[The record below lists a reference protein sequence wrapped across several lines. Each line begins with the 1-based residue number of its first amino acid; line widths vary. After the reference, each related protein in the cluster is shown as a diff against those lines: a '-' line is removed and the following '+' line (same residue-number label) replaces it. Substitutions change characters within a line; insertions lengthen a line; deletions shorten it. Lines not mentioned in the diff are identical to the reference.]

1 MTIRLLLVDDHDMVR
16 LGLSTYLSMEED
28 LEVAGEARNGKE
40 ALAQVKALE
49 PDVVLMDLQME
60 TMNGIE
66 ATAELQKLHRPP
78 KVIVLTSFL
87 DDEMLYPVL
96 EAGAFSYLLKTSTA
110 EEIAAAVR
118 SAGKGE
124 AVFTSSVTSRMVE
137 GMRRRSKAKHNELT
151 KREMEVLLELGRG
164 KTNQEMSQ
172 SLFIGIKTVKTHVS
186 HILQKLEL
194 EDRTQAAI
202 YVHEQRL
209 LDHAE
214 KAGN

>member
-28 LEVAGEARNGKE
+28 LEVVGEAKNGKE
-40 ALAQVKALE
+40 ALMQSEALH
-49 PDVVLMDLQME
+49 PDVILMDLQMD

-66 ATAELQKLHRPP
+66 ATAELQKLQRPP

-110 EEIAAAVR
+110 EEIAAAIR
-118 SAGKGE
+118 SASKGE
-124 AVFTSSVTSRMVE
+124 SVFASSVTSRMVE
-137 GMRRRSKAKHNELT
+137 GMRRRSKAKHSELT
-151 KREMEVLLELGRG
+151 KRELEVLLELGRG
-164 KTNQEMSQ
+164 KTNQEMSED
-172 SLFIGIKTVKTHVS
+172 LFIGIKTVKTHVS
-186 HILQKLEL
+186 NILQKLEL

-209 LDHAE
+209 LDQTE
-214 KAGN
+214 KSGR